1 MMEDNN
7 NRPQDMGDTSHDKF
21 PGDEK
26 GKRSSAMKIVGYNL
40 LALVAYT
47 IICEITAKDGGFILD
62 MFFIGIQVFIGI
74 ILAIVNRSWVW
85 LLSALMVLIIGFS
98 TCVGMLGLNGL

>member
-1 MMEDNN
+1 MIEDNN
-7 NRPQDMGDTSHDKF
+7 NTSQNTGNEMQGKF
-21 PGDEK
+21 PGDDK
-26 GKRSSAMKIVGYNL
+26 SKKPSAMKIVGYNL
-40 LALVAYT
+40 LALVVYT